1 MFHQSEPNGTANITR
16 PSQRIVRFGIFEF
29 RPAIH
34 ELRRDGVRIKVQLK
48 PLQILRALTERPG
61 ELVTREELRRELWA
75 EGTFV
80 DFESGLNTA
89 TNRLRVALSDSAE
102 NPRFVET
109 LPRLGYRF
117 ICPVTESDGD
127 TISRMVAPP
136 IPEVAPRPLGDI
148 TRKILKGLR
157 ELPQKLTLLGL

>member
-1 MFHQSEPNGTANITR
+1 MFQQSGPNGSTTNISR
-16 PSQRIVRFGIFEF
+16 PSQRIVRFGMFEF
-29 RPAIH
+29 RPSIH
-34 ELRRDGVRIKVQLK
+34 ELRKDGVRIKVQLK
-48 PLQILRALTERPG
+48 PLQILRALTDRPG
-61 ELVTREELRRELWA
+61 ELVTREELRHELWA

-89 TNRLRVALSDSAE
+89 TNRLRVALNDSAE

-117 ICPVTESDGD
+117 ICPVSETDGEN
-127 TISRMVAPP
+127 TSRMVTP
-136 IPEVAPRPLGDI
+136 INELSPRPFGEI

>member
-1 MFHQSEPNGTANITR
+1 MFQQSGPNGSATISR
-16 PSQRIVRFGIFEF
+16 PSQRIVRFGMFEF
-29 RPAIH
+29 RPSIH
-34 ELRRDGVRIKVQLK
+34 ELRKDGVRIKVQLK
-48 PLQILRALTERPG
+48 PLQILRALTDRPG
-61 ELVTREELRRELWA
+61 ELVTREELRHELWA

-89 TNRLRVALSDSAE
+89 TNRLRVALNDSAE

-117 ICPVTESDGD
+117 ICPVTEIDGEN
-127 TISRMVAPP
+127 TSRMVTP
-136 IPEVAPRPLGDI
+136 INELSPRPFGEI